1 MGELRAP
8 RKLLKMHKIKN
19 RLLVTPIT
27 QQQAL
32 ETMVKPKKQNLAPRV
47 KWQTKLKNIK
57 KYIYNTKRVI
67 ILKKHKIKLKIK

>member
-1 MGELRAP
+1 
-8 RKLLKMHKIKN
+8 
-19 RLLVTPIT
+19 
-27 QQQAL
+27 
-32 ETMVKPKKQNLAPRV
+32 MVKPKKHNLAPRV